1 MLVRGGGYWT
11 ELILHVLTHDIIN
24 PDKSAA
30 VFSDTVRSSAWQ
42 LIAHVYNISGVL
54 TPAVLQTLWDKNANG
69 YSLTHSYHTSLTH
82 SPTHSLTHSLL
93 HLLTYLLTYLLTH
106 SPTHSLTH
114 SLLHVLTYSLLTT
127 YSLNLRGR
135 HHSSNQ

>member
-30 VFSDTVRSSAWQ
+30 VFSDSVRSSAWQ

-82 SPTHSLTHSLL
+82 SLTHSLSPS
-93 HLLTYLLTYLLTH
+93 LTYLLTYLL
-106 SPTHSLTH
+106 THSLTH